1 MSDYIN
7 NAYQLTS
14 QETSLIKKE
23 FSTHTDWNKKIFD
36 QLKKNIVLHLRK
48 EQDNKCC
55 YCKHGVGI

>member
-23 FSTHTDWNKKIFD
+23 FST
-36 QLKKNIVLHLRK
+36 Q
-48 EQDNKCC
+48 
-55 YCKHGVGI
+55 HGLE

>member
-36 QLKKNIVLHLRK
+36 QLKKNIEV
-48 EQDNKCC
+48 
-55 YCKHGVGI
+55 I

>member
-23 FSTHTDWNKKIFD
+23 FSAHTDWNKK
-36 QLKKNIVLHLRK
+36 NI
-48 EQDNKCC
+48 
-55 YCKHGVGI
+55 